1 MDKHFPLGTE
11 RLLLRPFTE
20 GDLPD
25 MLKIFGD
32 EEINR
37 FLPWFPLKDMAKGSE
52 EHTSELQSQR

>member
-11 RLLLRPFTE
+11 RLLLRLFTE

-37 FLPWFPLKDMAKGSE
+37 FLPWFPLKDMAEAKAF
-52 EHTSELQSQR
+52 

>member
-1 MDKHFPLGTE
+1 MKREAAMDKHFPIGTE

-25 MLKIFGD
+25 VLKIFGD

-37 FLPWFPLKDMAKGSE
+37 YLPWFPQIGRA
-52 EHTSELQSQR
+52 HV